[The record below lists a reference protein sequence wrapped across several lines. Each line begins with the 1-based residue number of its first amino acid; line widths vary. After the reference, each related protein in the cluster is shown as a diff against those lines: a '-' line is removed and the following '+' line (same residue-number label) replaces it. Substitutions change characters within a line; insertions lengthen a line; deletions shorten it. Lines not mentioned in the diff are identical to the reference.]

1 MNKKEIEYQNNKV
14 ENKKVE
20 YQSNRHK
27 EELKEKVPQ
36 NLINKI
42 LNIVSIDQ
50 LIKLYEIDDV
60 KEYVST
66 VLRNKNGKK
75 YQDAKSYQITLLMS
89 SKINWSILS
98 QYQKFLKNLLQ
109 NL

>member
-60 KEYVST
+60 KNMF
-66 VLRNKNGKK
+66 L
-75 YQDAKSYQITLLMS
+75 
-89 SKINWSILS
+89 
-98 QYQKFLKNLLQ
+98 QY
-109 NL
+109 

>member
-66 VLRNKNGKK
+66 VLRNKNGKNIK
-75 YQDAKSYQITLLMS
+75 MPKVI
-89 SKINWSILS
+89 K
-98 QYQKFLKNLLQ
+98 
-109 NL
+109 

>member
-66 VLRNKNGKK
+66 VLRNKMEKISRCQKLSNNFINEFKDK
-75 YQDAKSYQITLLMS
+75 LVNIITIS
-89 SKINWSILS
+89 
-98 QYQKFLKNLLQ
+98 KFLKNYYRICR
-109 NL
+109 

>member
-14 ENKKVE
+14 ENKKL
-20 YQSNRHK
+20 NIK
-27 EELKEKVPQ
+27 AIDIKKTLKEKVPQ

-66 VLRNKNGKK
+66 VLRNKNGKNIK
-75 YQDAKSYQITLLMS
+75 MPKVI
-89 SKINWSILS
+89 K
-98 QYQKFLKNLLQ
+98 
-109 NL
+109 